1 MFHEKREMGKRH
13 IKGGCKQER
22 CGTAC
27 RADKPLRREPSR
39 CIMSYQGYAEGYP
52 GSLSSVITARD
63 LGEGSGVG
71 VEGEGKGEW
80 ET

>member
-1 MFHEKREMGKRH
+1 MRRGRWERDTLR
-13 IKGGCKQER
+13 GCKQER
-22 CGTAC
+22 CVTAC

-39 CIMSYQGYAEGYP
+39 CIMSYQGYAEEYP

>member
-1 MFHEKREMGKRH
+1 MQ
-13 IKGGCKQER
+13 KGIQ
-22 CGTAC
+22 A
-27 RADKPLRREPSR
+27 PLN
-39 CIMSYQGYAEGYP
+39 
-52 GSLSSVITARD
+52 SVITARD